1 MRVRQP
7 QPTDNLQPKGATVS
21 ILDLRRGQHFL
32 LDGREYVVV
41 DGLVVADVE
50 TGIVV
55 RLDANTYVRKT

>member
-1 MRVRQP
+1 M
-7 QPTDNLQPKGATVS
+7 S